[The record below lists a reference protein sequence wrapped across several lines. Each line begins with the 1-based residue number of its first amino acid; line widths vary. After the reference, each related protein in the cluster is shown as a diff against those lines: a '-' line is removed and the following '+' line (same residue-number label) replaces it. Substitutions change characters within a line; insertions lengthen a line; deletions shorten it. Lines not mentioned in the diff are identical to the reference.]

1 MWLRVACHTLLSK
14 EIVMA
19 ELSLVLVTPE
29 RTLFDRP
36 VASIR
41 VPMFD
46 GSAGFYPGRAP
57 LVGRLGIG
65 ELRLTEATGAVESY
79 FIDGGFVQV
88 KGSVVSVLTNAAITT
103 SELSRKAAV
112 AKIDEANAEKTKT
125 DAEFAASSRRLEKA
139 RKMLALASRD

>member
-1 MWLRVACHTLLSK
+1 
-14 EIVMA
+14 MA

-29 RTLFDRP
+29 RTLFDRQ

-41 VPMFD
+41 VPLFD

-65 ELRLTEATGAVESY
+65 ELRLTEASGAVESY

-88 KGSVVSVLTNAAITT
+88 KGTVVSVLTNAAMLS
-103 SELSRKAAV
+103 SEISRKSAG
-112 AKIDEANAEKTKT
+112 AKLQEAKAELAKT
-125 DAEFAASSRRLEKA
+125 DIEYVASSRRLEKA
-139 RKMLALASRD
+139 RKMLALASKD

>member
-1 MWLRVACHTLLSK
+1 M
-14 EIVMA
+14 MA

-41 VPMFD
+41 VPLFD

-65 ELRLTEATGAVESY
+65 ELRLTEASGAVESY

-88 KGSVVSVLTNAAITT
+88 KGAVVSVLTNAAIAT

-112 AKIDEANAEKTKT
+112 AKLEEAKAEKTKT
-125 DAEFAASSRRLEKA
+125 DAEYVASSRRLEKA
-139 RKMLALASRD
+139 RKMLALASKD

>member
-1 MWLRVACHTLLSK
+1 
-14 EIVMA
+14 MA

-29 RTLFDRP
+29 RTLFDRQ

-41 VPMFD
+41 VPLFD

-65 ELRLTEATGAVESY
+65 ELRLTEVSGTVESY

-88 KGSVVSVLTNAAITT
+88 KGTVVSVLTNAAMLS
-103 SELSRKAAV
+103 SEISRKSAG
-112 AKIDEANAEKTKT
+112 AKLQEAKAELAKT
-125 DAEFAASSRRLEKA
+125 DIEYVASSRRLEKA
-139 RKMLALASRD
+139 RKMLALASKD

>member
-1 MWLRVACHTLLSK
+1 
-14 EIVMA
+14 MA

-41 VPMFD
+41 VPLFD
-46 GSAGFYPGRAP
+46 GAAGFYPGRAP

-65 ELRLTEATGAVESY
+65 ELRLTDAAGASESY

-88 KGSVVSVLTNAAITT
+88 KGKVVSILTNAATPVSSI
-103 SELSRKAAV
+103 SRKAAALKLEEAKAARAKSDDEYASV
-112 AKIDEANAEKTKT
+112 A
-125 DAEFAASSRRLEKA
+125 RRLEKA
-139 RKMLALASRD
+139 RKMLALASKE

>member
-1 MWLRVACHTLLSK
+1 
-14 EIVMA
+14 MA

-29 RTLFDRP
+29 RTLFDKS

-41 VPMFD
+41 VPLFD

-65 ELRLTEATGAVESY
+65 ELRLVDAAGATESY

-88 KGSVVSVLTNAAITT
+88 KGTVVSVLTNAATAV
-103 SELSRKAAV
+103 SEISRNAAAVQLQEAKAARAKSDDEYALV
-112 AKIDEANAEKTKT
+112 A
-125 DAEFAASSRRLEKA
+125 RRLEKA
-139 RKMLALASRD
+139 RKMLLLAGKE

>member
-1 MWLRVACHTLLSK
+1 
-14 EIVMA
+14 MA

-41 VPMFD
+41 VPLFD

-65 ELRLTEATGAVESY
+65 ELRLTEASGAVESY

-88 KGSVVSVLTNAAITT
+88 KGSVVSVLTNAAMPTA
-103 SELSRKAAV
+103 ELSRKVAV
-112 AKIDEANAEKTKT
+112 AKIDEANAERSKS
-125 DAEFAASSRRLEKA
+125 DAEFASSSRRLEKA
-139 RKMLALASRD
+139 RKMLSLAGKE